1 MSQTRLIVRTPDD
14 RQLDVLVDGPG
25 DGLPLLFHAGTPGGL
40 VAPPPVTGQATAR
53 GLRTVMYSRPGYGG
67 STPMPG
73 RRVAD
78 CAADVAAVLDHL
90 GVERFV
96 TAGWSGGGP
105 HALACAALLPDRC
118 LAAASVA
125 GVAPYGAEGLDWL
138 AGMAE
143 ENLAEFAAAQEG
155 EAALTGFLAVA
166 ENELREI
173 TGPEVAASLGGL
185 VDEAD
190 TAVLTGEFAD
200 YLAASSRAALSS
212 GVAGWRDDDLAFV
225 ADWGFELPAGNSVPT
240 AVWQGGQDR
249 MVPAGHGSWLGS
261 ELAAARVH
269 LLPADGHL
277 TLITGRFGDI
287 ADDLLDLAGM
297 APGSPR

>member
-25 DGLPLLFHAGTPGGL
+25 DGLPLLFHSGTPGGL
-40 VAPPPVTGQATAR
+40 VAPPPVTGQASAR

-78 CAADVAAVLDHL
+78 CAADVVAVLDHL
-90 GVERFV
+90 GAERFV

-105 HALACAALLPDRC
+105 HALACAALLPGRC
-118 LAAASVA
+118 LAAACLA
-125 GVAPYGAEGLDWL
+125 GVAPRQAEGLDWL

-155 EAALTGFLAVA
+155 VAALTGFLAMA
-166 ENELREI
+166 GNELGEV
-173 TGPEVAASLGGL
+173 TGPEVAAALGGL

-200 YLAASSRAALSS
+200 YLAASFRAALTG

-225 ADWGFELPAGNSVPT
+225 ADWGFDLAAETGVPA
-240 AVWQGGQDR
+240 AVWQGGRDR

-269 LLPADGHL
+269 LLPGDGHL
-277 TLITGRFGDI
+277 TLIASRFGDI
-287 ADDLLDLAGM
+287 ADDLLDLAGL
-297 APGSPR
+297 APAPPR